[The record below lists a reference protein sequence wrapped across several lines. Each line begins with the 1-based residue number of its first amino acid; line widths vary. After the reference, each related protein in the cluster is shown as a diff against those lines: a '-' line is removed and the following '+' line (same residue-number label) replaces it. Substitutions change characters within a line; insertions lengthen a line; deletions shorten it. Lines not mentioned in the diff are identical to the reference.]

1 MPDHIAD
8 LTYCGPP
15 PLPETLWGRWNADP
29 VLLTVLALAIG
40 LFFSLRREAAPR
52 ERWSFCAGV
61 AGLAIAFVSPLCA
74 LTVALFSARVVHH
87 VLLVAVAAPL
97 LALALPFAR
106 VRLSA
111 LLTPLLLL
119 HTAVFWLWHAP
130 DAYAL
135 ALSDTAVYWL
145 MQASLL
151 GTALLFWRAAFDAAA
166 GRAITALV
174 FATIQ
179 MGLLGALLVFAARPL
194 YAPHFSTTAPFGLDA
209 LADQQLAGLIMWVP
223 AALPY
228 LAVALVRLLLWL
240 NPPEARRA

>member
-1 MPDHIAD
+1 MTG

-15 PLPETLWGRWNADP
+15 PLPETLWERWNFDP
-29 VLLTVLALAIG
+29 VLLAVLAAATG
-40 LFFSLRREAAPR
+40 LFFWLRRDATAR
-52 ERWSFCAGV
+52 ERWSFSAGMAV
-61 AGLAIAFVSPLCA
+61 LAVVFISPLCA

-97 LALALPFAR
+97 LALALPKGN
-106 VRLSA
+106 RLAS

-119 HTAVFWLWHAP
+119 HTALFWLWHAP

-135 ALSDTAVYWL
+135 ALADTLVYWL
-145 MQASLL
+145 MQASLF
-151 GTALLFWRAAFDAAA
+151 ASAALFWRAAFDASP

-194 YAPHFSTTAPFGLDA
+194 YAPHLATTAPFGLDS
-209 LADQQLAGLIMWVP
+209 LSDQQLAGLVMWVP

-228 LAVALVRLLLWL
+228 LAAALFRLVLWL
-240 NPPEARRA
+240 NAPEAKRA